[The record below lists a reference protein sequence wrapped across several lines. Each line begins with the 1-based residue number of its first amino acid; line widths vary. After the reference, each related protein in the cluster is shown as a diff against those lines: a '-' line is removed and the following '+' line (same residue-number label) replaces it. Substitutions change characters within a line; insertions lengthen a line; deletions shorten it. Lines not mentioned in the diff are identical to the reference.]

1 MKKRNRY
8 VAMITTK
15 KKDEEKKKHKIIQL
29 EG

>member
-8 VAMITTK
+8 VAMLTTK